1 MTFSRCVLSGRG
13 TTVVTGFPGGKL
25 NHVNPIL
32 NVSDLRASIDF
43 YTRIVGFE
51 LYHTFGD
58 PADFA
63 IVGRDGEQVY
73 LCEQGQG
80 SVGTWLA
87 LFVADQEA
95 LHERLQANEVTM
107 LMPYDGAGGEFRVED
122 PDGHVLRVFS

>member
-1 MTFSRCVLSGRG
+1 
-13 TTVVTGFPGGKL
+13 VTDFPGGRL

-32 NVSDLRASIDF
+32 NVFDLRASVDF

-51 LYHTFGD
+51 LYHTFGE

-80 SVGTWLA
+80 STGTWLA
-87 LFVADQEA
+87 LFVADQAA
-95 LHERLQANEVTM
+95 LYERLQAHDVTV
-107 LMPYDGAGGEFRVED
+107 LMPYDGSGGEFRVED

>member
-1 MTFSRCVLSGRG
+1 M
-13 TTVVTGFPGGKL
+13 TGFPGGKL

-51 LYHTFGD
+51 LYHIFGD
-58 PADFA
+58 PGDFA

-80 SVGTWLA
+80 SAGTWLA
-87 LFVADQEA
+87 VFVAEPAA
-95 LHERLQANEVTM
+95 LYEHLQANEVTV
-107 LMPYDGAGGEFRVED
+107 LMPYDGSGREFRVED

>member
-1 MTFSRCVLSGRG
+1 VA
-13 TTVVTGFPGGKL
+13 GFPGGKL

-32 NVSDLRASIDF
+32 NVSDLRASVDF

-73 LCEQGQG
+73 LCERGQG
-80 SVGTWLA
+80 SAGTWLA
-87 LFVADQEA
+87 LFVADQVA
-95 LHERLQANEVTM
+95 LYERLRANGVTV
-107 LMPYDGAGGEFRVED
+107 LMPYDGSGGEFRVED

>member
-1 MTFSRCVLSGRG
+1 MA
-13 TTVVTGFPGGKL
+13 GFPGGKL

-43 YTRIVGFE
+43 
-51 LYHTFGD
+51 
-58 PADFA
+58 A

-80 SVGTWLA
+80 NAGTWLA
-87 LFVADQEA
+87 LFVADQVA
-95 LHERLQANEVTM
+95 LYERLRANGVTV
-107 LMPYDGAGGEFRVED
+107 LMPYDGSGGEFRVED